1 MHRRVQRTLWHLLL
15 VTVHLLALLVASA
28 PTPLAAQT
36 AATPQHQPLP
46 ASLSSAAAS
55 RYPPPHHVQ
64 AHILQ
69 PGDFAP
75 PWDAADQLAL
85 WRHGLPT
92 PEVLTTPVNIL
103 ALPIAAHSRLMP
115 TVAPT
120 GWTAAMTAQWPP
132 ASHPACRGLATLTG
146 VRSQVE
152 AALRTRLPQP
162 SRPPAPVIGEY
173 RRRWVCV
180 FANPAQA
187 TNFLVQ
193 FSLRLEARAFAETL
207 FVGVSSDGR
216 TFWGRRWRTPEL
228 AERATPWQVQRIYFP
243 RAGASAAGRVA
254 VLWELRQPNQVRQPT
269 GIHLAN
275 VTAETFIPPPEGCGE
290 IDPTL
295 TLSGP
300 HSDHQVSK
308 GLNLPPYP
316 DLTPTGLAGH
326 VARLRALGVQW
337 VRVEMQGRAGSA
349 PEPLILSGR
358 GGLLG
363 YVDLKHYDTLF
374 ELLCRSEAPIAVLGL
389 LDNMLTPADD
399 WRNRQNAAAYR
410 QGFTALT
417 ALLARYYADRVH
429 AWEVWNEPD
438 HVNSYLPPGDFAA
451 LLAEAG
457 AAIRRNVPAARIVS
471 GGLSSV
477 GAAAVTYLR
486 QTLAALARLVAPG
499 AGFDVAGVHLYP
511 GIDHCATPVRAPT
524 FLYGDTPTVLVGLM
538 RVLAAAGYADR
549 PLWVTEIGWNRA
561 GDSDN
566 PATHAC
572 PCVAATLV
580 TSVEQAA
587 YLPQAFDILLRES
600 AWPSTAPG
608 VSKVF
613 WYQYADVGVSAA
625 AAGCGDVGGVID
637 WWYGL
642 YSGIDGDAG
651 IREPLPNY
659 AACTFRAWPDAA
671 AVAACLGRSERS
683 VTPGAATSQSPERT
697 QE

>member
-1 MHRRVQRTLWHLLL
+1 
-15 VTVHLLALLVASA
+15 
-28 PTPLAAQT
+28 
-36 AATPQHQPLP
+36 
-46 ASLSSAAAS
+46 
-55 RYPPPHHVQ
+55 
-64 AHILQ
+64 
-69 PGDFAP
+69 
-75 PWDAADQLAL
+75 
-85 WRHGLPT
+85 
-92 PEVLTTPVNIL
+92 
-103 ALPIAAHSRLMP
+103 
-115 TVAPT
+115 
-120 GWTAAMTAQWPP
+120 
-132 ASHPACRGLATLTG
+132 
-146 VRSQVE
+146 
-152 AALRTRLPQP
+152 
-162 SRPPAPVIGEY
+162 
-173 RRRWVCV
+173 
-180 FANPAQA
+180 
-187 TNFLVQ
+187 
-193 FSLRLEARAFAETL
+193 
-207 FVGVSSDGR
+207 
-216 TFWGRRWRTPEL
+216 
-228 AERATPWQVQRIYFP
+228 
-243 RAGASAAGRVA
+243 
-254 VLWELRQPNQVRQPT
+254 
-269 GIHLAN
+269 
-275 VTAETFIPPPEGCGE
+275 
-290 IDPTL
+290 
-295 TLSGP
+295 
-300 HSDHQVSK
+300 
-308 GLNLPPYP
+308 
-316 DLTPTGLAGH
+316 
-326 VARLRALGVQW
+326 
-337 VRVEMQGRAGSA
+337 
-349 PEPLILSGR
+349 
-358 GGLLG
+358 
-363 YVDLKHYDTLF
+363 
-374 ELLCRSEAPIAVLGL
+374 
-389 LDNMLTPADD
+389 
-399 WRNRQNAAAYR
+399 
-410 QGFTALT
+410 
-417 ALLARYYADRVH
+417 
-429 AWEVWNEPD
+429 
-438 HVNSYLPPGDFAA
+438 
-451 LLAEAG
+451 
-457 AAIRRNVPAARIVS
+457 
-471 GGLSSV
+471 
-477 GAAAVTYLR
+477 LR